1 MSADYVAAWL
11 LPLFVGA
18 GIVRLLVG
26 VRRPGQI
33 AFVAGSGWLVGVFVA
48 AAACRWCAREDTQQA
63 FALAAPWL
71 AALGTLAWL
80 AVAVRLRLRTRRRTT
95 GPHVPPVAVAVS
107 PALRLLGWGLLL
119 LVVVRLVLLADEA
132 LLRPVFP
139 WDAWSAWAVKPKAW
153 MLLGHADPY
162 VPMRQWLEQPLA
174 ATRTMAAWNYPEL
187 VAWVEVW
194 FASAAGGWNEPLVN
208 LAWTGLLGAIALA
221 TGGGARGF
229 GLPAWAAIALAY
241 ALVSLPLIDAH
252 VALAGYA
259 DLWVAATLGMATL
272 AWARWRVLRDAGQ
285 WLLAVGLALC
295 LPAIKLEGAI
305 WLLAFSAVVALDL
318 LPSLW
323 RRVAAATVAVL
334 LAVGLLLGG
343 FALPM
348 LGLGLVQVSWGSI
361 AIPSAGTFELGWH
374 PVGTAMLASLFVLPN
389 WHLFWYA
396 LPALLAL
403 RWRVF
408 AREHAARML
417 LLQLLLQLGFLSAL
431 FFFTDAAAWAQDY
444 TSANRL
450 ILQIVP
456 ATFVLAML
464 LLRETWF
471 SPARFE
477 GWRRSVR

>member
-18 GIVRLLVG
+18 GLVRLLVG
-26 VRRPGQI
+26 VRRPGQL

-48 AAACRWCAREDTQQA
+48 AAACGWCAREDTQRA

-80 AVAVRLRLRTRRRTT
+80 AVAVRLRWQARRR
-95 GPHVPPVAVAVS
+95 PAERPPSPAAEAS
-107 PALRLLGWGLLL
+107 PALRLLGWALLL
-119 LVVVRLVLLADEA
+119 LIVVRIVLLADEA
-132 LLRPVFP
+132 LLRPIFP

-174 ATRTMAAWNYPEL
+174 ATRTMGAWSYPEL
-187 VAWVEVW
+187 LAWIQIW
-194 FASAAGGWNEPLVN
+194 FASAAGGWNEPLVD
-208 LAWTGLLGAIALA
+208 LAWTGLLCAIALA
-221 TGGGARGF
+221 VHGGARGF
-229 GLPAWAAIALAY
+229 GLPAWVAISLAY

-259 DLWVAATLGMATL
+259 DLWMAGTLCIATL
-272 AWARWRVLRDAGQ
+272 AWARWMVLRDAGQ

-305 WLLAFSAVVALDL
+305 WLLAFSAVVVLDL
-318 LPSLW
+318 LPWLW
-323 RRVAAATVAVL
+323 RRVVAAAVAL
-334 LAVGLLLGG
+334 LLVAGLLFGG
-343 FALPM
+343 FELPM
-348 LGLGLVQVSWGSI
+348 LGLGLVQVGWGRI
-361 AIPSAGTFELGWH
+361 AIPTVGTFELGWH
-374 PVGTAMLASLFVLPN
+374 PVGTAMLASLFALPN

-396 LPALLAL
+396 LPILLAL

-408 AREHAARML
+408 AREHSARML
-417 LLQLLLQLGFLSAL
+417 LLLLLLQLAFLFVL

-450 ILQIVP
+450 ILHVVP
-456 ATFVLAML
+456 ATFVLVML
-464 LLRETWF
+464 LLQDAGLG
-471 SPARFE
+471 PARFDK
-477 GWRRSVR
+477 WRARI